1 MTKKSLEAII
11 DNNIIGFKSERNRK
25 IIKRK
30 LCDGLTFEEVAE
42 EFDMSVRQVK
52 QILHDNKSVIENNSI
67 L

>member
-30 LCDGLTFEEVAE
+30 LCDGLTFAE
-42 EFDMSVRQVK
+42 EFDMSVRQDK